1 MFKVE
6 SYDGAKLLRVE
17 LPMGKTQDQ
26 LIQMADNELSKIE
39 SKLHGNDVY
48 INGRLTTGMALL
60 LGHKLAHITKSV
72 SIYDPKEATYFK
84 AVWH

>member
-6 SYDGAKLLRVE
+6 KCENGIELKVE
-17 LPMGKTQDQ
+17 LPQGKTQGQ
-26 LIQMADNELSKIE
+26 LIEMTNEEIKKME
-39 SKLHGNDVY
+39 YKLHGKKVY

-60 LGHKLAHITKSV
+60 LGHRLAHICKAV
-72 SIYDPKEATYFK
+72 YIYDPKEGQYFK

>member
-6 SYDGAKLLRVE
+6 KNTDGIILRVE
-17 LPMGKTQDQ
+17 LPQGHTQGE
-26 LIQMADNELSKIE
+26 LIELADRELAGIE
-39 SKLHGNDVY
+39 ESLHGSKVF

-60 LGHKLAHITKSV
+60 LGHRLAHICKAV
-72 SIYDPKEATYFK
+72 YIYDPKEGQYFK

>member
-6 SYDGAKLLRVE
+6 SYQDGKMLKID
-17 LPMGKTQDQ
+17 LPAGKTQGE
-26 LIQMADNELSKIE
+26 LIKMADEELNKIE
-39 SKLHGNDVY
+39 HKLYGVKVF

-60 LGHKLAHITKSV
+60 LGHRLAHICKEV
-72 SIYDPKEATYFK
+72 WIFDPKENEYFK